1 MITLGRLQN
10 KTQTNLNKKSK
21 DYGSATK
28 GAFFFGEYLHNK

>member
-10 KTQTNLNKKSK
+10 KTQTNLNKKFK
-21 DYGSATK
+21 DNGSATK